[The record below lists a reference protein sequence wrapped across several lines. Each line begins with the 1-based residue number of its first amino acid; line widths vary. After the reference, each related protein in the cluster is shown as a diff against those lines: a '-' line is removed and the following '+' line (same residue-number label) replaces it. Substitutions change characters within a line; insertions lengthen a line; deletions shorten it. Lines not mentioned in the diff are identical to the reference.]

1 MNKLVQSL
9 ARIISEKIQGSV
21 RGRTTNSKM
30 ESRFIFHGPPME
42 ILEPLFLRL
51 AQNGGLE
58 ITLADGETALLPVL
72 LQAPQGN
79 GSDPNP
85 GIGMSGKCDENHLLH
100 IRNDPHSSSF
110 LALVPPGQHNNRSVA
125 STTDEFGISASSN
138 TEHSTFEEWWE
149 DGFIQHLVRRGL
161 DAASIDKNSIQDATK
176 LIESA
181 ASALDEMDKDGGS
194 RTAAWR
200 LLSRIYSIPGNGH
213 GLSAGVALA
222 LACGT
227 PPTRA
232 GNVSTKQQLG
242 IVAQIAGEMA
252 DGFKTGIDGI
262 TNDAMLDAPIR
273 EALEAFLKHIQS
285 NCEVPTAFERA
296 TQAFYIPADSFEIE
310 QPPQWW
316 KTLDTECWA
325 ELLSEGPDEATGE
338 LSITCTNSILP
349 IARSMPAIV
358 RDVVDLSIDVGSND
372 EDSSVEVHLTGGSY
386 GRLPQSL
393 IMDGTSSLKDTPPS
407 TGQRAPITYKVASE
421 NRKSATTRVISLATW
436 FPGILVSCRMARK
449 LTPPKKPRKGRS
461 SADWEASLSLP
472 GSGRYEI
479 LLFTSPGAKVASAIG
494 IPDDATEKPDDDQ
507 HELAVY
513 QIRDG
518 QYQVEIEADGNYQ
531 MEVSFQPGSRQGI
544 ETCRINIAC
553 EEVKEEGCKS
563 EFERLI
569 KLNRRNLEKLDSK
582 AIIQLERHART
593 SSLQGWLLDEQ
604 NISSSFIPLVISDDY
619 SSQWAPPDW
628 SGSHGPILSQA
639 RFLHDP
645 RPETSFFQPPKEF
658 IEARREISNKIRQTN
673 DQSGLVESA
682 PLGKWL
688 ARDPYFRSL
697 VEDYLDSYM
706 AWLSSDREIACW
718 VDTIAVCP
726 REMDGQTLARIPDAI
741 ILSPLHPLRLAWHC
755 FAQYVLHEEVEGED
769 PHPCPAASILD
780 PSCIPD
786 LLTMSLQ
793 SPGGTEG
800 IDRVNF
806 LSVECNSDYWSVLW
820 NGSRLGEIAG
830 KSNQPPLDETFGLVV
845 GGVSNG
851 FSPAQ
856 VSRALEDVSD
866 LLAAKPI
873 ISIVVSSA
881 GGTTDAC
888 NEGLASW
895 CTRRFGNKDK
905 ATAYPGTGPRMLE
918 VFDTRPSSSRPD
930 QAAIANLSEDTGSHV
945 RWFEKQPTGT
955 KPDLGII
962 AQLESAQP
970 EAAPVGTRSPL
981 GIGGLLRHR
990 IRRQLH
996 NAFLNESRQGLPMP
1010 PSGDVLADKI
1020 ASCITAIESTQD
1032 DKIGLQFA
1040 PNVHAISNMIEEKNT
1055 SFVAVS
1061 SSAIDPACFLGGHIK
1076 GTYLWDYDLPSYS
1089 SRAGDT
1095 SGYYLMSQIREAD
1108 REALRRVLELL
1119 PSCNDL
1125 TEDQIEQ
1132 ILLEVARRGIP
1143 TVRGLSGDDTGATG
1157 DLGLFLSVRL
1167 LQDQFRVSGN
1177 SDSLLPI
1184 ISGSQ
1189 DDTTIALIVPVDP
1202 FRGYLADLARSLGKE
1217 KKDASLSR
1225 PDLLVI
1231 GIHACGTEVRLHLTP
1246 VEVKCRQGTTFS
1258 QADSKEALA
1267 QAKALSTLFH
1277 SIQER
1282 AANSLAW
1289 KLAYQH
1295 LLLSMVGFGLRVYSQ
1310 QEAISKTGARWAEY
1324 HEMIASG
1331 ILGPAPVTS
1340 VDSRGRL
1347 IVVDNST
1354 QSGPRDHDGDGF
1366 AESIFISLPD
1376 AGRMVAGD
1384 AQVFYEAVRDKVGNW
1399 ELLPDAAKAPDVTT
1413 PSSPDRS
1420 SEGAQTIEEESNKAD
1435 PQPAEF
1441 SPSEAENAPAEDL
1454 EPEIISDANQGEP
1467 SGKSRGITLS
1477 VGKTVDGFEPQQLD
1491 LNISDTR
1498 LNQLNIGVVGDL
1510 GTGKTQLLKSLILQI
1525 ATAREANRGIKP
1537 RLLIF
1542 DYKRDYSSPEFVEAT
1557 GARVIRPSRLPL
1569 NLFDTADMGESVAP
1583 WLDRFRF
1590 FADILDK
1597 VYSGIGPVQ
1606 RDKLKNAV
1614 RNAYTTCNAQGHA
1627 PTIYDI
1633 HAEYRDLLG
1642 GKSDSPMAIIDDLVD
1657 MEIFEPEHNKTKSF
1671 DEFLDGIVVVSLDAL
1686 GQDDRSKNLL
1696 VVIMLNMFYENMLK
1710 TPKRPF
1716 LGQDPQLRVID
1727 SYLLVDEADNI
1738 MRYEFDVL
1746 RKLLLQG
1753 REFGTG
1759 VILASQ
1765 YLRHFK
1771 AGATDYREPLLT
1783 WFIHKVP
1790 NATAAEMGALGFT
1803 SELGELSERVKTLPN
1818 HHCVYKSFDISGE
1831 VIRGLPFFE
1840 LLKGNTS

>member
-1 MNKLVQSL
+1 MNKLVQTL
-9 ARIISEKIQGSV
+9 ARIISEKVQGSIH
-21 RGRTTNSKM
+21 GRTTNARM

-42 ILEPLFLRL
+42 ILEPLFLEL
-51 AQNGGLE
+51 SQKGGMV
-58 ITLADGETALLPVL
+58 ITLEDGKSTLLPVL
-72 LQAPQGN
+72 LQVPQGHD
-79 GSDPNP
+79 GGPNP
-85 GIGMSGKCDENHLLH
+85 GIGDSGKCDENHLLH

-110 LALVPPGQHNNRSVA
+110 IALVPPGQHNNRSVA

-138 TEHSTFEEWWE
+138 TEHSTFEEWWD
-149 DGFIQHLVRRGL
+149 DGFIQTLVRRGL
-161 DAASIDKNSIQDATK
+161 EAASINKDSIQDAT
-176 LIESA
+176 LLVESA
-181 ASALDEMDKDGGS
+181 ASALDEMDKDEVS

-200 LLSRIYSIPGNGH
+200 LLSRLYSIPGNDY

-232 GNVSTKQQLG
+232 GGVSTKQQLN

-252 DGFKTGIDGI
+252 DGFKTGIDNI
-262 TNDAMLDAPIR
+262 TSDAKLDDSIKR
-273 EALEAFLKHIQS
+273 ALEAFLWHIQS

-296 TQAFYIPADSFEIE
+296 TPAFYIPADSFEIE

-316 KTLDTECWA
+316 VTLDTECWA
-325 ELLSEGPDEATGE
+325 ELLSEEPDEATGE
-338 LSITCTNSILP
+338 LSITCANAILP
-349 IARSMPAIV
+349 VVRSIPAIV
-358 RDVVDLSIDVGSND
+358 RDVVDLSIDVGTTD
-372 EDSSVEVHLTGGSY
+372 DDPSVDVQLTGGSH
-386 GRLPQSL
+386 GKSPQSL
-393 IMDGTSSLKDTPPS
+393 VVEGKKTLQDYPPS
-407 TGQRAPITYKVASE
+407 NGQRAPITYKVASE
-421 NRKSATTRVISLATW
+421 GRKTASARIISLATW
-436 FPGILVSCRMARK
+436 VPGIMVSCRMARK
-449 LTPPKKPRKGRS
+449 LTPPRKPRKGS
-461 SADWEASLSLP
+461 AGADWETSLSLP

-479 LLFTSPGAKVASAIG
+479 LLFTSPGTTVASATG
-494 IPDDATEKPDDDQ
+494 IPDDATEKTDGARQP
-507 HELAVY
+507 LAL
-513 QIRDG
+513 QKIRDG

-531 MEVSFQPGSRQGI
+531 LEISFQPGTRQGI
-544 ETCRINIAC
+544 ETCRTNIVC

-569 KLNRRNLEKLDSK
+569 KLNRRNLEKLDTK
-582 AIIQLERHART
+582 AIVQLERHARC

-604 NISSSFIPLVISDDY
+604 HISSSFIPIVLSDDY

-645 RPETSFFQPPKEF
+645 RPETSFFQPPTAF
-658 IEARREISNKIRQTN
+658 IEARREISNLIRQTN

-688 ARDPYFRSL
+688 ARDPSFRSL
-697 VEDYLDSYM
+697 VEDYLDAYM
-706 AWLSSDREIACW
+706 AWLSSDRDIACW
-718 VDTIAVCP
+718 VDTIAVCS
-726 REMDGQTLARIPDAI
+726 REMDGQTLARVPDAI

-755 FAQYVLHEEVEGED
+755 FAQYVLHEEVEGDD
-769 PHPCPAASILD
+769 PRPCPAASILD
-780 PSCIPD
+780 PSCVPD
-786 LLTMSLQ
+786 LITMSLQ
-793 SPGGTEG
+793 APGGPNG
-800 IDRVNF
+800 IDTVDF

-820 NGSRLGEIAG
+820 NGSRLGQIAE
-830 KSNQPPLDETFGLVV
+830 KSNQSPLDETFGLIV

-905 ATAYPGTGPRMLE
+905 ASAYPGTGPRILE

-945 RWFEKQPTGT
+945 RWFEKQPAGT

-970 EAAPVGTRSPL
+970 EATPVGSRSPL

-1020 ASCITAIESTQD
+1020 ASCITAIESTQN
-1032 DKIGLQFA
+1032 DKVGLQFA
-1040 PNVHAISNMIEEKNT
+1040 PNVHAISNMLEEKNT

-1061 SSAIDPACFLGGHIK
+1061 SSAIDPACFLGGRIK

-1095 SGYYLMSQIREAD
+1095 NGYYLLSQIREAD

-1119 PSCNDL
+1119 PDCTEL
-1125 TEDQIEQ
+1125 TDEQVEQ

-1177 SDSLLPI
+1177 PDSLLPV

-1189 DDTTIALIVPVDP
+1189 EDTTIALIVPVDP

-1231 GIHACGTEVRLHLTP
+1231 GIRAFGNEIRLHLTP

-1267 QAKALSTLFH
+1267 QAKSLSALFH

-1310 QEAISKTGARWAEY
+1310 QEAVSKKGARWAEY
-1324 HEMIASG
+1324 HEMIAAG
-1331 ILGPAPVTS
+1331 ILGPTPVTS
-1340 VDSRGRL
+1340 VDERGRL
-1347 IVVDNST
+1347 IVVDNSS

-1366 AESIFISLPD
+1366 AESIFISLQD
-1376 AGRMVAGD
+1376 ASRIVSGD
-1384 AQVFYEAVRDKVGNW
+1384 AQGFYEAVRGKVGNW
-1399 ELLPDAAKAPDVTT
+1399 ELLPEAAKVPEATT
-1413 PSSPDRS
+1413 PSPERPFGAKHVVEEGSEKVNVQPTGFAS
-1420 SEGAQTIEEESNKAD
+1420 SEEAEETPDED
-1435 PQPAEF
+1435 L
-1441 SPSEAENAPAEDL
+1441 PSEVITEGNP
-1454 EPEIISDANQGEP
+1454 SDA
-1467 SGKSRGITLS
+1467 SGISRGITLS
-1477 VGKTVDGFEPQQLD
+1477 VGTTVDGFEPHQLE

-1525 ATAREANRGIKP
+1525 ATAREANRDIKP

-1606 RDKLKNAV
+1606 RDKLKSAV
-1614 RNAYTTCNAQGHA
+1614 RNAYATCNAQGHA

-1657 MEIFEPEHNKTKSF
+1657 MEIFEPEYNNTKSF
-1671 DEFLDGIVVVSLDAL
+1671 DDFLDGIVVISLDAL

-1790 NATAAEMGALGFT
+1790 NATPAEMGALGFT
-1803 SELGELSERVKTLPN
+1803 SDLGELSERVKTLPN

-1831 VIRGLPFFE
+1831 IIRGLPFFE
-1840 LLKGNTS
+1840 LWKGDTS